1 MNVGRSGL
9 AESGAHDPMA
19 VSIHGMP
26 AIPGLMCL
34 PSTAPASSSSLPL
47 EPFQAEHAASP
58 VRQSNSANLL
68 LFVSLWQSTSQ
79 YCTAFLLLQ
88 LPRIRAPLAWLHE
101 QLLERLLMKPC
112 QTDKTKTA
120 HERKPTK
127 APKIPLSTLL
137 HRGEAKN
144 SGSYRLLLVPTTHF
158 PSLSRED
165 EQWTTS
171 MRGRCRRRRRDA
183 AAAMGPGTVAVA
195 GGAAARRHGWGSW
208 TPCSAPLP
216 ASCAAPP
223 AFGSAPP
230 APRPASCSARE
241 RERWMEGVGAGSS
254 LSERP
259 RERWME

>member
-171 MRGRCRRRRRDA
+171 MQGRSCRRRQ
-183 AAAMGPGTVAVA
+183 P
-195 GGAAARRHGWGSW
+195 WGQAQS
-208 TPCSAPLP
+208 
-216 ASCAAPP
+216 
-223 AFGSAPP
+223 
-230 APRPASCSARE
+230 R
-241 RERWMEGVGAGSS
+241 
-254 LSERP
+254 
-259 RERWME
+259 

>member
-1 MNVGRSGL
+1 MMSGDTTGKVLVTKKRRSL
-9 AESGAHDPMA
+9 
-19 VSIHGMP
+19 
-26 AIPGLMCL
+26 
-34 PSTAPASSSSLPL
+34 SL
-47 EPFQAEHAASP
+47 HI
-58 VRQSNSANLL
+58 
-68 LFVSLWQSTSQ
+68 
-79 YCTAFLLLQ
+79 FLLQTHIKL
-88 LPRIRAPLAWLHE
+88 RAPLAWLHE

-171 MRGRCRRRRRDA
+171 MRGRSCRRRRDA
-183 AAAMGPGTVAVA
+183 AAAMGPGAVAAA
-195 GGAAARRHGWGSW
+195 GGAQARLGQLDSLLRPVVG
-208 TPCSAPLP
+208 LLR
-216 ASCAAPP
+216 
-223 AFGSAPP
+223 
-230 APRPASCSARE
+230 RPAGSTASLLLRPRERE